1 MTPAQRDL
9 VYTLLGAVILA
20 DQKVRAVEIE
30 TFTALVKG
38 FQSALK
44 QVDPLSDEEIETW
57 FDVNRKD
64 IETMMAGPDSADRLT
79 KILAA
84 LDGFEYKIQLL
95 KAMDRI
101 AVSDQEL
108 HPSEIDL
115 IAVAAAYWQI
125 EKPRKRA

>member
-1 MTPAQRDL
+1 MLPGMTPTQRDL

-20 DQKVRAVEIE
+20 DQKVRSVEIE
-30 TFTALVKG
+30 TFKALVSG

-44 QVDPLSDEEIETW
+44 QVDPLSPEEIESW
-57 FDVNRKD
+57 FEVNRGD
-64 IETMMAGPDSADRLT
+64 IEMMMGAPDVVDRLS

-84 LDGFEYKIQLL
+84 LEDFPYKPQLL

-101 AVSDQEL
+101 ALSDQEL

-115 IAVAAAYWQI
+115 IALAAAYWNI
-125 EKPRKRA
+125 ETP